1 VYRPLG
7 VGVAGNPGVGSA
19 ADGRLEIFV
28 RGSDGHIISILFSMA
43 YPRIFVRPGPTSGFP
58 ASTSPV
64 TRSVPDTSERST
76 DRDRAV

>member
-28 RGSDGHIISILFSMA
+28 RGSDGHIISMLFSMA
-43 YPRIFVRPGPTSGFP
+43 YPRICSAGINLRLSGFNQP
-58 ASTSPV
+58 GNAV
-64 TRSVPDTSERST
+64 TKCSRYQ
-76 DRDRAV
+76 